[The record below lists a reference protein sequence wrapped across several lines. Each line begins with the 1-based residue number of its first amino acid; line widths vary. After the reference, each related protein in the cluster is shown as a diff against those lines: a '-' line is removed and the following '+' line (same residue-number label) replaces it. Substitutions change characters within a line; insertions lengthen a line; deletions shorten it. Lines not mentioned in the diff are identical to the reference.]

1 MYFLSMVSVILLTVV
16 MCGVSGMNGSYY
28 VRYLDFNT
36 ILFLILFL
44 IPLLLSGGLLKDFQ
58 NAFRIG
64 VGRKEA
70 ASLMELKRA
79 KEAVGLTVKIMLVLS
94 VFICAIQ
101 GVFILYNMDDPA
113 LLGPSFS
120 VSLLSLA
127 YGMGIAL
134 VLFPLQARIN
144 LKIQEFVSEKE

>member
-16 MCGVSGMNGSYY
+16 MCGASGMNGSYY

-79 KEAVGLTVKIMLVLS
+79 KEAVGLTVKIMLTLS

-101 GVFILYNMDDPA
+101 GVFILYNMADPA

-144 LKIQEFVSEKE
+144 MKIQEFVSEKE